1 MLRRVQCTFPRAS
14 WLAVVPIAIALVSC
28 GGDTLTG
35 PSAVDPVV
43 DSAVA
48 APPLKVVTVDS
59 DIPGDD
65 TLGEAVSL
73 CRKQKVLICH
83 KGRNLWVSKRAVRAH
98 LRHGDT
104 RGSCSAAASCPCYS
118 AGDIQ
123 STAQQCSGSVNPT
136 CSTSGDQVSL
146 LLACDP
152 GGTVPPGILGIYLTR
167 TADGGYC
174 SRDDVSGSY
183 TESPL
188 SAEQY
193 AACEAAITS
202 SGYCS

>member
-1 MLRRVQCTFPRAS
+1 
-14 WLAVVPIAIALVSC
+14 LAVVPIAIALVSC
-28 GGDTLTG
+28 GGDSLTG
-35 PSAVDPVV
+35 PSAIEPAV
-43 DSAVA
+43 DSAVVT
-48 APPLKVVTVDS
+48 PPLKVVTVDS
-59 DIPGDD
+59 ASADDD

-73 CRKQKVLICH
+73 CKKEKVLICH
-83 KGRNLWVSKRAVRAH
+83 RGRNKWVPKRAVRGH

-104 RGSCSAAASCPCYS
+104 RGACDAAVSCPCYS
-118 AGDIQ
+118 VEDIQ
-123 STAQQCSGSVNPT
+123 STAEQCNGTVNPT
-136 CSTSGDQVSL
+136 CSTSGEQVSL

-167 TADGGYC
+167 TSDGGYC
-174 SRDDVSGSY
+174 SRNETSGAF

-193 AACEAAITS
+193 EACKTAITS

>member
-28 GGDTLTG
+28 GGDSLTG

-59 DIPGDD
+59 GTADDD

-73 CRKQKVLICH
+73 CRKSKVLICH
-83 KGRNLWVSKRAVRAH
+83 RGRDKWVSRSAVRGH

-104 RGSCSAAASCPCYS
+104 LGACAAAVSCPCYS
-118 AGDIQ
+118 AEDIQ
-123 STAQQCSGSVNPT
+123 STAQECTGTVNPT
-136 CSTSGDQVSL
+136 CSASGDQVSL

-167 TADGGYC
+167 TSDGGYC
-174 SRDDVSGSY
+174 SRNDVSGSF

-193 AACEAAITS
+193 AACETAITS